1 MSKVKENEFE
11 KAYFVSRFVAFLLD
25 ILIVGFVAS
34 ILTLPFQ
41 TESVQKLNNE
51 AMDASK
57 SYINQEISSTV
68 YINKSIDINYQLAK
82 ATGISKVITILIY
95 VIYFI
100 VIQKKMNGQTIGK
113 KIMKIKVIK
122 DEKEELTT
130 NDFLFRSLINNS
142 IFCNILIVIFA
153 LINKNVCF
161 YGTSIVQLIHTLVV
175 LISAFMV
182 IIRKD
187 GKTIADLVAKTKVV
201 KMEE

>member
-122 DEKEELTT
+122 DEEEELTT
-130 NDFLFRSLINNS
+130 NDLLFRSLINNS

-182 IIRKD
+182 
-187 GKTIADLVAKTKVV
+187 
-201 KMEE
+201 

>member
-122 DEKEELTT
+122 DDDEELTT
-130 NDFLFRSLINNS
+130 NDFLFISLINNS

>member
-122 DEKEELTT
+122 DEEEELTT
-130 NDFLFRSLINNS
+130 NDLLFRSLINNS

>member
-51 AMDASK
+51 AMDASQ

-122 DEKEELTT
+122 DEEEELTT
-130 NDFLFRSLINNS
+130 NDLLFRSLINNS

>member
-25 ILIVGFVAS
+25 ILIVGFIAS

-122 DEKEELTT
+122 DEEEELTT
-130 NDFLFRSLINNS
+130 NDLLFRSLINNS
-142 IFCNILIVIFA
+142 ILCNILIVIFA

>member
-25 ILIVGFVAS
+25 ILIVGFIAS

-122 DEKEELTT
+122 DEEEELTT
-130 NDFLFRSLINNS
+130 NDLLFRSLINNS

>member
-122 DEKEELTT
+122 DDDEELTT

>member
-122 DEKEELTT
+122 DDDEELTT

-153 LINKNVCF
+153 LINKNVW
-161 YGTSIVQLIHTLVV
+161 IWLW
-175 LISAFMV
+175 
-182 IIRKD
+182 R
-187 GKTIADLVAKTKVV
+187 TKN
-201 KMEE
+201 